1 MDSKSTGAPF
11 ETPFPAFD
19 SQLND
24 EPAPLT
30 NIKFHLLTFL
40 QVLFSKK
47 KKQKKK
53 YIKKNLKPK
62 NREPNVSLL

>member
-1 MDSKSTGAPF
+1 MHLF

-47 KKQKKK
+47 SKKK
-53 YIKKNLKPK
+53 NIKKKFKTEKSGTKCLAAMMMMT
-62 NREPNVSLL
+62 

>member
-1 MDSKSTGAPF
+1 MDSKFTGALF

-47 KKQKKK
+47 QKNKKFKTEKSGTK
-53 YIKKNLKPK
+53 CLAAMMMMT
-62 NREPNVSLL
+62 